1 MIKYLIVII
10 AIGGI
15 SCTAMAEFNCCGKCP
30 FNQTQP
36 QCTEMCCS
44 GIKHSET
51 DIGNGVIQITDK
63 SESVTCA
70 TSSSGTNLVRCVTTY
85 TYKCKAGYYGNP
97 TALNKTCT
105 KCPNSGTSSEGS
117 ISITKCY
124 IPSGTTGSD
133 STGSYTYTANCYYS
147 N

>member
-1 MIKYLIVII
+1 MKKHLILI
-10 AIGGI
+10 ATIGMTPI
-15 SCTAMAEFNCCGKCP
+15 TANADFNCCGKCP
-30 FNQTQP
+30 FNQSQP
-36 QCTEMCCS
+36 QCTEECCS
-44 GIKHSET
+44 GSTHSES

-63 SESVTCA
+63 SNSITCA
-70 TSSSGTNLVRCVTTY
+70 TSSSGSNLVRCITRY

-97 TALNKTCT
+97 TALHKTCT
-105 KCPNSGTSSEGS
+105 KCPDSGTSSEDS
-117 ISITKCY
+117 TNITQCY